1 MCQNKWQTENE
12 LKIIIF
18 VLNYVTVLVYSYFEK
33 GCRKKSARDSPERK
47 CGYDQY
53 TVPDDCSCQTYFYYF
68 PLALANTFPWP
79 FVPILSNFVEKRE
92 LEITHNAFHDC
103 CVHFSQQPFL
113 KQLYTVA
120 SAGYLPRHLTA
131 LVNIHH

>member
-1 MCQNKWQTENE
+1 MHATVPKEN
-12 LKIIIF
+12 
-18 VLNYVTVLVYSYFEK
+18 
-33 GCRKKSARDSPERK
+33 A
-47 CGYDQY
+47 GYDQY
-53 TVPDDCSCQTYFYYF
+53 TVPDDRSCQTYFYYF

-120 SAGYLPRHLTA
+120 SAGYLPRHFTA
-131 LVNIHH
+131 LVNNHH